1 MPCRARRFSRERIA
15 VNENVEDL
23 TVQYEENGLVVVKEV
38 DKVILSR
45 GAWATIIFCF
55 QEWRQ
60 ELKDY
65 GPDKYSIRRY
75 HKVNGEY
82 RYQSKFN
89 ISSADQARKLID
101 ALESWMPKK

>member
-1 MPCRARRFSRERIA
+1 M
-15 VNENVEDL
+15 NENVDDL
-23 TVQYEENGLVVVKEV
+23 TVQYEENGLVVIKEL

-45 GAWATIIFCF
+45 GAWATIIFRF

-75 HKVNGEY
+75 HKV
-82 RYQSKFN
+82 

-101 ALESWMPKK
+101 ALESWMPKKSAPSA